1 MLMDAGSSGRLTR
14 LAAVAALIAPLALTA
29 CGSSQ
34 PGRLQG
40 GTAGGAA
47 TGAVIGVIGGP
58 IGIVV
63 GAGIGA
69 GVGALTS
76 TTTTSKQ
83 VDLGSPVWQRGA
95 PKTAAIPST
104 AAMPPS

>member
-1 MLMDAGSSGRLTR
+1 MRFGIHPVATIGLAIALAG
-14 LAAVAALIAPLALTA
+14 

-47 TGAVIGVIGGP
+47 TGAAFGLIGGP
-58 IGIVV
+58 IGVVV

-76 TTTTSKQ
+76 TSTSPKQ
-83 VDLGSPVWQRGA
+83 VDLGRPVWQRGDN
-95 PKTAAIPST
+95 
-104 AAMPPS
+104 